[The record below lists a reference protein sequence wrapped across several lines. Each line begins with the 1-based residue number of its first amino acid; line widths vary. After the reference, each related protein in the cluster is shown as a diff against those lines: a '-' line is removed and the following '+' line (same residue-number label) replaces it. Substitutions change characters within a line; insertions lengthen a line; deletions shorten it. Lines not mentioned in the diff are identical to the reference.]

1 MRLATFVLPTVL
13 ALALA
18 PVQCSKKYDESLRRE
33 DSAGDGLWS
42 LAEDFHAKGDDKSYE
57 ATLRFLLKRYPSSRR
72 APKARQALEQRGAAA
87 TTTTADT
94 AAPTAPPAA
103 SSAPATT
110 QNP

>member
-1 MRLATFVLPTVL
+1 MRLATFVLPSVL

-72 APKARQALEQRGAAA
+72 APKAREALAALGAPASGEA
-87 TTTTADT
+87 P
-94 AAPTAPPAA
+94 AAPPPASATAGA
-103 SSAPATT
+103 S

>member
-1 MRLATFVLPTVL
+1 MRLASFVLPAVL

-72 APKARQALEQRGAAA
+72 APKAREALEQRGAS
-87 TTTTADT
+87 TSSAD
-94 AAPTAPPAA
+94 APSAPPTPSA
-103 SSAPATT
+103 SGSA
-110 QNP
+110 NPQ